1 MQPLKASGLGSFPE
15 IPHVMKSKLLIALAT
30 AVVLGVALFCRSN
43 EETPATPDELVAEI
57 LKDPESTAKKQL
69 ASMDSPEAVQ
79 GQVQLGRGFE
89 QQNNLKEA
97 YFWYRTAEEHGCR
110 PTAVLTPAH
119 ELYRFSR
126 TGNCAAGE
134 GMLAY
139 LNTREAAPW
148 QSLVGDGY
156 ELSDIDEAHK
166 WWDLAAANGYDDGRN
181 KYPAPF
187 AWACRH
193 WVLIL
198 IMLVAA
204 LILYGIHADAATRVP
219 QNPAPPKPKQIDE
232 KRPEP
237 SVSRQTPGAP
247 VRTVPLNILAGP
259 RAVPIPLG
267 SQTQAKGK

>member
-1 MQPLKASGLGSFPE
+1 M
-15 IPHVMKSKLLIALAT
+15 ALA
-30 AVVLGVALFCRSN
+30 AAAVLGIVLFCCSN
-43 EETPATPDELVAEI
+43 GETPRNPAELVAEI
-57 LKDPESTAKKQL
+57 LNAPESPARKQL
-69 ASMDSPEAVQ
+69 AGMDSQEAVRSQ
-79 GQVQLGRGFE
+79 MQLGREFE
-89 QQNNLKEA
+89 HLNNLTEA

-126 TGNCAAGE
+126 TEDTDAGE
-134 GMLAY
+134 GLLAY

-166 WWDLAAANGYDDGRN
+166 WWDMAAANGYDDGRN
-181 KYPAPF
+181 KYPALL

-198 IMLVAA
+198 IILVAA

-219 QNPAPPKPKQIDE
+219 QNPAPPKPKRIEE
-232 KRPEP
+232 KRQEP
-237 SVSRQTPGAP
+237 PVAGQTPGAP
-247 VRTVPLNILAGP
+247 VLTVPLDITAGP
-259 RAVPIPLG
+259 HAVPITPPG
-267 SQTQAKGK
+267 MHEHTKGE